1 MLTGLVVFEG
11 QGWWIVECD
20 NTSEA
25 VFTHHSKVL
34 HNRYLHVGDR
44 VRFESEPNPR
54 KPGQN
59 QAINVQFIGH
69 VIARQTSGDQGG
81 VR

>member
-1 MLTGLVVFEG
+1 MFNGTIVLEG
-11 QGWWIVECD
+11 GRGWWIVESD
-20 NTSEA
+20 GTSETLFA
-25 VFTHHSKVL
+25 HYSKVL

-59 QAINVQFIGH
+59 QAINIEFIGR
-69 VIARQTSGDQGG
+69 VIARQASGDKAGL
-81 VR
+81 